1 MFNVFCPGLSVKS
14 ASTVPNRASDVKKR
28 VCGANE
34 GMKAHGLI
42 HRLVVTRAP
51 GRMSAGRL
59 QAGAITI
66 PCSLGRKGV
75 IRSKREGDGK
85 TPAGRFRVIGGYWR
99 QDRLRLPG
107 GALKLEPIKAHMGW
121 CDDPAD
127 ANYNRPLRLHAR
139 AHHEELL
146 RADALYD
153 VVLVLDHNQS
163 PRVRGHGSAIF
174 FHLTRN
180 RNDPTAGCV
189 AISRAQMLRLLPR
202 LSRDCV
208 MIIR

>member
-1 MFNVFCPGLSVKS
+1 M
-14 ASTVPNRASDVKKR
+14 KR
-28 VCGANE
+28 
-34 GMKAHGLI
+34 HGLI
-42 HRLVVTRAP
+42 RRLMITRTP
-51 GRMSAGRL
+51 GQMSAGRL
-59 QAGAITI
+59 QAGV
-66 PCSLGRKGV
+66 GV
-75 IRSKREGDGK
+75 IACSVGRNGVTSSKREGDGK
-85 TPAGRFRVIGGYWR
+85 TPRGCFRLIGGYWR
-99 QDRLRLPG
+99 EDRLQRVS
-107 GALKLEPIKAHMGW
+107 GAFKLKPIKAQMGW

-127 ANYNRPLRLHAR
+127 ANYNRPLRLPAR
-139 AHHEELL
+139 ARHEELL
-146 RADALYD
+146 RSDGLYD

-180 RNDPTAGCV
+180 RHDPTAGCV

>member
-1 MFNVFCPGLSVKS
+1 M
-14 ASTVPNRASDVKKR
+14 KKQ
-28 VCGANE
+28 VSGSKE
-34 GMKAHGLI
+34 GWKPHGLI
-42 HRLVVTRAP
+42 RRLVVTWAP

-66 PCSLGRKGV
+66 PCSLGRNGV
-75 IRSKREGDGK
+75 TRSKREGDGK
-85 TPAGRFRVIGGYWR
+85 TPAGRFRVTGGYWR
-99 QDRLRLPG
+99 QDRLRLRG
-107 GALKLEPIKAHMGW
+107 CALRLKPIKAHMGW
-121 CDDPAD
+121 CDDAAD
-127 ANYNRPLRLHAR
+127 ANYNHPLRLPAR
-139 AHHEELL
+139 ARHEELL
-146 RADALYD
+146 RTDGLYD
-153 VVLVLDHNQS
+153 VVFVLDHNQS

-180 RNDPTAGCV
+180 GHDPTAGCV

>member
-1 MFNVFCPGLSVKS
+1 
-14 ASTVPNRASDVKKR
+14 
-28 VCGANE
+28 
-34 GMKAHGLI
+34 MKAHGLI
-42 HRLVVTRAP
+42 RRLIVTSAP
-51 GRMSAGRL
+51 DHVSAGRL
-59 QAGAITI
+59 QAGALTI
-66 PCSLGRKGV
+66 PCSLGRNGV
-75 IRSKREGDGK
+75 TSCKREGDGK
-85 TPAGRFRVIGGYWR
+85 TPRGRFRLMGGYWR
-99 QDRLRLPG
+99 QERLRRAG
-107 GALKLEPIKAHMGW
+107 CAWRLKPIKAHMGW

-127 ANYNRPLRLHAR
+127 ANYNRPLRLPAR
-139 AHHEELL
+139 ARHEELL
-146 RADALYD
+146 RSDGLYD

-180 RNDPTAGCV
+180 RHDPTAGCV